1 MLTDCGIK
9 EPQGRLLQFLCD
21 GSAYGSP
28 AAEVETIT
36 THAAVIFLVGERAF
50 KMKRVVR
57 YSFLDFTRLAAR
69 KAALEAELRLN
80 RRTAPML
87 YRHLI
92 PVTDEGQGR
101 LALGG
106 PGEPLEWLLEMRRF
120 DQDALLDRVAERGS
134 MDAALID
141 RLAREIATFHDQAEI
156 QKDHGGLAGM
166 RQVIEGD
173 AEDFSRLVGEVLPG
187 AQVVELDRKV
197 RAEFERQAGLL
208 EHRRR
213 KGKVRL
219 CHGDLHLGN
228 IVLLNGAPVLFDCL
242 EFDEA
247 LASIDTLYDLAFL
260 VMDLVHRRL
269 DHLAQ
274 RLLTSYLDVTWDDE
288 GTALLPLFLS
298 CRAAI
303 RSKVVGFGAQSE
315 DQPEA
320 RAHAVQ
326 AAREYLER
334 ALGFLSPPP
343 PRLIAIGGVS
353 GTGKST
359 LAAALAPEIG
369 AAPGAVVLRSDVVR
383 KKLFGKA
390 PEEQLGPAAYSRE
403 LTRKV
408 YRKLTA
414 RAAMLLRAG
423 HSAIVDAVLLA
434 PEERAALERLARE
447 AGVVFQGFWLSG
459 PVGILERRI
468 ADRRGDASDADAKI
482 MRRQLGTDPGPIT
495 WPRLDTAG
503 SPETILA
510 AARRTLAAV
519 ALPTGARHQSPSL

>member
-1 MLTDCGIK
+1 M
-9 EPQGRLLQFLCD
+9 
-21 GSAYGSP
+21 
-28 AAEVETIT
+28 
-36 THAAVIFLVGERAF
+36 
-50 KMKRVVR
+50 
-57 YSFLDFTRLAAR
+57 
-69 KAALEAELRLN
+69 
-80 RRTAPML
+80 
-87 YRHLI
+87 
-92 PVTDEGQGR
+92 TDEGQGR

-247 LASIDTLYDLAFL
+247 LASIDTLDDLAFL

-269 DHLAQ
+269 DHPAQ

-288 GTALLPLFLS
+288 GTFS
-298 CRAAI
+298 CHCSCPAGRQSGRRSWASAHRARTSRRRVRTQSKRRANTSSA
-303 RSKVVGFGAQSE
+303 RSASFRRRRPGSSRSAAFPVRASRRW
-315 DQPEA
+315 QPRSRLRSA
-320 RAHAVQ
+320 
-326 AAREYLER
+326 
-334 ALGFLSPPP
+334 
-343 PRLIAIGGVS
+343 PRL
-353 GTGKST
+353 
-359 LAAALAPEIG
+359 
-369 AAPGAVVLRSDVVR
+369 GAVVLRSDVVR

-390 PEEQLGPAAYSRE
+390 LEEQLGPAAYSRE

-495 WPRLDTAG
+495 WHRLDTAG

-510 AARRTLAAV
+510 AARRTLRRQRTRPERV
-519 ALPTGARHQSPSL
+519 TNLLSL

>member
-1 MLTDCGIK
+1 
-9 EPQGRLLQFLCD
+9 
-21 GSAYGSP
+21 
-28 AAEVETIT
+28 
-36 THAAVIFLVGERAF
+36 
-50 KMKRVVR
+50 
-57 YSFLDFTRLAAR
+57 
-69 KAALEAELRLN
+69 
-80 RRTAPML
+80 
-87 YRHLI
+87 
-92 PVTDEGQGR
+92 
-101 LALGG
+101 
-106 PGEPLEWLLEMRRF
+106 
-120 DQDALLDRVAERGS
+120 
-134 MDAALID
+134 
-141 RLAREIATFHDQAEI
+141 
-156 QKDHGGLAGM
+156 
-166 RQVIEGD
+166 
-173 AEDFSRLVGEVLPG
+173 
-187 AQVVELDRKV
+187 
-197 RAEFERQAGLL
+197 
-208 EHRRR
+208 
-213 KGKVRL
+213 
-219 CHGDLHLGN
+219 
-228 IVLLNGAPVLFDCL
+228 
-242 EFDEA
+242 
-247 LASIDTLYDLAFL
+247 
-260 VMDLVHRRL
+260 MDLVHRRL
-269 DHLAQ
+269 DHPAQ

-495 WPRLDTAG
+495 WHRLDTAG

-519 ALPTGARHQSPSL
+519 AHPTGARHQSPSL